1 MQPQS
6 ASRKL
11 TKRTVAAAVL
21 ILLLIPA
28 TILFGIFFL
37 NDRKYYFVSLLI
49 ILYSM
54 VPFVLVFEKRKPQVR
69 ELMVIAVLAA
79 LAVAGRAAFFMV
91 PQFKPVVAIVIIAGV
106 CFGAESGFLV
116 GAVSG
121 FVSNFFFGQGPWTPW
136 QMFCFGIIGFL
147 AGILFRKGWLRTTKL
162 PLCIFGGLTT
172 FFIYGGII
180 NIGSLM
186 MSTPRFTWQ
195 SLALTYAAAIPMDL
209 VHAFSTVVFLFLISQ
224 PLLEKLER
232 MKIKYG
238 LIERAQEP
246 SSDLDAFFA
255 EER

>member
-106 CFGAESGFLV
+106 CFGAESGFWWGRFLDLYPIFSLV
-116 GAVSG
+116 RAPGPPGRCFVSASSAFWREFYFARVGSEPPSCRFVSSAGSPLFSFMAVS
-121 FVSNFFFGQGPWTPW
+121 S
-136 QMFCFGIIGFL
+136 
-147 AGILFRKGWLRTTKL
+147 
-162 PLCIFGGLTT
+162 
-172 FFIYGGII
+172 
-180 NIGSLM
+180 
-186 MSTPRFTWQ
+186 
-195 SLALTYAAAIPMDL
+195 
-209 VHAFSTVVFLFLISQ
+209 ISA
-224 PLLEKLER
+224 P
-232 MKIKYG
+232 
-238 LIERAQEP
+238 
-246 SSDLDAFFA
+246 
-255 EER
+255 